1 MIDNDSG
8 VEGAPWRAPE
18 QHDATCHDMS
28 CLMNFYDFLQA
39 LFFFGAPRPDV
50 CYTWWTLAAAQL
62 AESLVDSRLSDIF
75 DLNALQ
81 KFVHLCMADQ
91 GPGLKLTRWGPDV
104 SDSVRCLPEIFGSH
118 NDWFWRESLGVKG
131 LVSGGIGPHPEDDP
145 DTSQMAAGRGW
156 TGMGEILVEVMT
168 RYRML

>member
-1 MIDNDSG
+1 MISFRLCFFW
-8 VEGAPWRAPE
+8 GA
-18 QHDATCHDMS
+18 
-28 CLMNFYDFLQA
+28 L
-39 LFFFGAPRPDV
+39 RPDV

-91 GPGLKLTRWGPDV
+91 GSGLKLTRWGPDV
-104 SDSVRCLPEIFGSH
+104 SDSVRCFP
-118 NDWFWRESLGVKG
+118 ESLGVKA

-156 TGMGEILVEVMT
+156 TGMGKILVEVMT
-168 RYRML
+168 SYRML